1 MLTTLAQA
9 QTPVEQEY
17 NDLELGVSGTL
28 PPTLNGVLF
37 RNGPGRFE
45 RGGVPYG
52 HAFDGDGHICRFEFN
67 NGRVYYRNRFVRTRA
82 YLAEERAGRMLWR
95 GFGTQKPGGLPANL
109 LRLRFKNA
117 ANTSIIAH
125 AGRLLA
131 LWEGGAPHRLDPVK
145 LATLGEEDFDG
156 QLRNRFDPL
165 SRWTSPLLPF
175 SAHPSIDAVTGELIN
190 FGLVLGRPS
199 RLILYRIDAEGRMAS
214 PAVHQLD
221 RFSFVHQIAATDRWI
236 CVLLPYADFDIPRA
250 LLGLR
255 SPAASLKLDTERPM
269 QALLIPRDGGATRL
283 IETEVPGFV
292 FHIAQALDTED
303 GGLSLHV
310 VRYPSFPALGD
321 FEQFFSEVERSD
333 GLPRLEQLYI
343 HPNGNRCTLSRCSE
357 TAFELPTSAPGRI
370 GAQRRHLY
378 GIATP
383 PERRLPFFSAL
394 SRFEID
400 TGELTQRDLGHDLP
414 GEPIPTAS
422 KADSEDWLLALVYRS
437 AEHRSDLLVLNASD
451 LSTQATIHLPHSVPL
466 GFHGCWVP
474 ESSAA

>member
-17 NDLELGVSGTL
+17 NDLELEVSGTL
-28 PPTLNGVLF
+28 PPALNGVLF

-45 RGGVPYG
+45 RGGVRYG
-52 HAFDGDGHICRFEFN
+52 HAFDGDGHICRFQFD

-117 ANTSIIAH
+117 ANTSIIMH

-131 LWEGGAPHRLDPVK
+131 LWEGGAPHRLDPVT

-165 SRWTSPLLPF
+165 SRWSSPLLPF
-175 SAHPSIDAVTGELIN
+175 SAHPSIDAVSGELIN

-199 RLILYRIDAEGRMAS
+199 RLILYRVDAEGRMAT

-221 RFSFVHQIAATDRWI
+221 RFSFVHQIAVTDRWV
-236 CVLLPYADFDIPRA
+236 CALLPYADFDIPRA

-269 QALLIPRDGGATRL
+269 QALLIPRDGGPSRL
-283 IETEVPGFV
+283 IETGVPGFV

-321 FEQFFSEVERSD
+321 VEQFFTEVERSD
-333 GLPRLEQLYI
+333 GLPRLEQLRI
-343 HPNGNRCTLSRCSE
+343 DPNGDRSTLNRCSE
-357 TAFELPTSAPGRI
+357 TGFELPTSTPGRI
-370 GAQRRHLY
+370 GAPQRPIY

-400 TGELTQRDLGHDLP
+400 TGELTQRDLGRDLP
-414 GEPIPTAS
+414 GEPIPTAPT
-422 KADSEDWLLALVYRS
+422 ADSEDWLLALVYRS
-437 AEHRSDLLVLNASD
+437 AEQRSDLLVLNATD
-451 LSTQATIHLPHSVPL
+451 LSTQATIHLPHRVPL